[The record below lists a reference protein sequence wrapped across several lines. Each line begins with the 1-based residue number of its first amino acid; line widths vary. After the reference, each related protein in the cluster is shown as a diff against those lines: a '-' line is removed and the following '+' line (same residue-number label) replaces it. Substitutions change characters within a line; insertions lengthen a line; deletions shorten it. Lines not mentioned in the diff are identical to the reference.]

1 MEWCLVHSAACCMP
15 RCMVQVGLPASLLQM
30 VFLEGSVIIKL
41 FIEGACVCARARAL
55 VCVYACVSTRA
66 RS

>member
-1 MEWCLVHSAACCMP
+1 MPRCMP

-41 FIEGACVCARARAL
+41 FIEGARSHARICAVMDAL
-55 VCVYACVSTRA
+55 CYAQIQLA
-66 RS
+66 A